1 MRIEA
6 YNQVTAL
13 YQTQQASKVSK
24 TANVA
29 KTDKVSISSFGKDIQ
44 TAKAAMANVPDVRED
59 VVANIKA
66 QIKNGTYNVSPESF
80 ADKLI
85 AKYNEL

>member
-6 YNQVTAL
+6 YNQVQAV
-13 YQTQQASKVSK
+13 YQAQQASKVSK
-24 TANVA
+24 VSNVT

-44 TAKAAMANVPDVRED
+44 TAKAALSNIPDVRED
-59 VVANIKA
+59 VVANLKA
-66 QIKNGTYNVSPESF
+66 KIDNGTYNVSPESF

-85 AKYNEL
+85 AKYNSL